1 MQLYF
6 TIIVTAMKHTCKI
19 LLALI
24 ACIVS
29 TGAAAEGKEEYL
41 PYGNMNSWTIR
52 HIKESGV
59 IGGDT
64 KTLYEVGPNRTI
76 TGNKPYV
83 NGGGSPW
90 GTSNVMAKVMGV
102 VKTNNSVYRDKHG
115 SGYCAKLET
124 HIEKVR
130 VLGLMN
136 MKVLAA
142 GSLFLGDM
150 KEPITGTKDGP
161 KAMNNGIHFT
171 KRPKAVRF
179 DYMFKAAG
187 TANRVKQNGFS
198 SGKTVAGKDYAVC
211 VLFLQKRTEDAKG
224 NITAK
229 RVGTMVVR
237 YGKSTGG
244 WVNGATYEI
253 LYGDI
258 RNNPHYDA
266 STMGLRSTD
275 YARNSKGKSV
285 LIKETGW
292 ASADET
298 PTHMILQFSSS
309 HGGAYIGS
317 PGNTLWI
324 DNIRMVY

>member
-1 MQLYF
+1 
-6 TIIVTAMKHTCKI
+6 MKHTCKI
-19 LLALI
+19 ILALV
-24 ACIVS
+24 ACVIS
-29 TGAAAEGKEEYL
+29 TSASTEGKEEYL

-150 KEPITGTKDGP
+150 NT
-161 KAMNNGIHFT
+161 
-171 KRPKAVRF
+171 
-179 DYMFKAAG
+179 
-187 TANRVKQNGFS
+187 
-198 SGKTVAGKDYAVC
+198 
-211 VLFLQKRTEDAKG
+211 
-224 NITAK
+224 
-229 RVGTMVVR
+229 
-237 YGKSTGG
+237 
-244 WVNGATYEI
+244 
-253 LYGDI
+253 
-258 RNNPHYDA
+258 
-266 STMGLRSTD
+266 
-275 YARNSKGKSV
+275 SV
-285 LIKETGW
+285 
-292 ASADET
+292 
-298 PTHMILQFSSS
+298 
-309 HGGAYIGS
+309 
-317 PGNTLWI
+317 
-324 DNIRMVY
+324 

>member
-1 MQLYF
+1 
-6 TIIVTAMKHTCKI
+6 MKHTCKI
-19 LLALI
+19 ILALVACVI
-24 ACIVS
+24 ATS
-29 TGAAAEGKEEYL
+29 ASAEGKEEYL

-161 KAMNNGIHFT
+161 KAMNNGIRFT
-171 KRPKAVRF
+171 KRPKALRF

-187 TANRVKQNGFS
+187 TANRVS
-198 SGKTVAGKDYAVC
+198 KT
-211 VLFLQKRTEDAKG
+211 
-224 NITAK
+224 
-229 RVGTMVVR
+229 
-237 YGKSTGG
+237 
-244 WVNGATYEI
+244 
-253 LYGDI
+253 
-258 RNNPHYDA
+258 
-266 STMGLRSTD
+266 
-275 YARNSKGKSV
+275 
-285 LIKETGW
+285 
-292 ASADET
+292 ASAAAR
-298 PTHMILQFSSS
+298 P
-309 HGGAYIGS
+309 
-317 PGNTLWI
+317 
-324 DNIRMVY
+324 

>member
-1 MQLYF
+1 
-6 TIIVTAMKHTCKI
+6 MKRTGKI
-19 LLALI
+19 FIALI
-24 ACIVS
+24 AGFLA
-29 TGAAAEGKEEYL
+29 TGADAAGKDVLL
-41 PYGNMNSWTIR
+41 PYGDMNRWTIR
-52 HIKESGV
+52 HVKESGV

-76 TGNKPYV
+76 TGNTPYV

-115 SGYCAKLET
+115 SGYCAKLVT

-161 KAMNNGIHFT
+161 KAMNNGIPFT
-171 KRPKAVRF
+171 HRPKALKY

-187 TANRVKQNGFS
+187 TANRVRQNGFS
-198 SGKTVAGKDYAVC
+198 SGKTVAGRDYAIT
-211 VLFLQKRTEDAKG
+211 VLYLQKRTEDAKG

-229 RVGTMVVR
+229 RVGTLVVK

-258 RNNPHYDA
+258 RHNPHYDA
-266 STMGLRSTD
+266 ATMGLRSTD

-285 LIKETGW
+285 PVKEVGW
-292 ASADET
+292 ASAGEA
-298 PTHMILQFSSS
+298 PTHLVLQFSSS

-324 DNIRMVY
+324 DNVRLVY

>member
-1 MQLYF
+1 
-6 TIIVTAMKHTCKI
+6 
-19 LLALI
+19 
-24 ACIVS
+24 
-29 TGAAAEGKEEYL
+29 
-41 PYGNMNSWTIR
+41 
-52 HIKESGV
+52 
-59 IGGDT
+59 
-64 KTLYEVGPNRTI
+64 
-76 TGNKPYV
+76 
-83 NGGGSPW
+83 
-90 GTSNVMAKVMGV
+90 MAKVMGV

-161 KAMNNGIHFT
+161 KAMNNGIRFT
-171 KRPKAVRF
+171 KRPKALRF

-198 SGKTVAGKDYAVC
+198 SGKTVAGKDYATC

-244 WVNGATYEI
+244 WVDGATYEI
-253 LYGDI
+253 LYGDMDGH
-258 RNNPHYDA
+258 RQTRHPR
-266 STMGLRSTD
+266 T
-275 YARNSKGKSV
+275 
-285 LIKETGW
+285 
-292 ASADET
+292 
-298 PTHMILQFSSS
+298 
-309 HGGAYIGS
+309 
-317 PGNTLWI
+317 
-324 DNIRMVY
+324 